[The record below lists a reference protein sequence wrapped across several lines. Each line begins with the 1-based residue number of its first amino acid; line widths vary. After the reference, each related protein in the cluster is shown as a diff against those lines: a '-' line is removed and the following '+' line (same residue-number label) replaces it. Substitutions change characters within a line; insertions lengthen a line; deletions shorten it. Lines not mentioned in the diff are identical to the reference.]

1 MRGQASALRPAAGH
15 AVLILAVAALL
26 GFAANTLSP
35 RRIPWTEDW
44 GNYIETKAL
53 REGVL
58 LVTTPRA
65 KELADQHACIILDAR
80 PAADYQAGRI
90 PGAISLPYDNVEAEL
105 AHVQVLLS
113 PSQPIMTYCSG
124 KQCDESFL
132 LTLYLRKAGF
142 TNIVLYAG
150 GFDQWKAEGLPVE
163 GGQP

>member
-1 MRGQASALRPAAGH
+1 MRGQASALRPAVGH
-15 AVLILAVAALL
+15 ALLIFAVAVAC
-26 GFAANTLSP
+26 GFVANTVSP
-35 RRIPWTEDW
+35 RRIPWSEDW
-44 GNYIETKAL
+44 GNYIESKAL

-58 LVTTPRA
+58 LVTTSRA
-65 KELADQHACIILDAR
+65 KELAAQHACIILDAR
-80 PAADYQAGRI
+80 PAADYKAGRI
-90 PGAISLPYDNVEAEL
+90 PGAVSLPYDNVEEEL

-132 LTLYLRKAGF
+132 LTLYLKKAGF

-150 GFDQWKAEGLPVE
+150 GFDQWRAEGLPTE